1 MHVRK
6 SRVLLLVAVAG
17 LAAALSLG
25 AVLVPQSAEANR
37 AQVRKVQAAKRAR
50 KLAVVA
56 ELDRTLTGIHAKRD
70 ETWRWQDVMSA
81 SHVRYGGYA
90 ERSHNLRYTKSVLAL
105 WKNRA
110 WQVRRQAQNPPRLR
124 DWMCIHRYEGSW
136 NDPNGPYYGG
146 LQMDMSFMQ
155 PTAANCSAEGYGRPL
170 DAARA
175 DLGGRARLPLRPR
188 LLPLAEHGEVVRA
201 DLVAI
206 ASGRRPGRSSAGHA
220 LGRAR

>member
-25 AVLVPQSAEANR
+25 AVLVPRSAEANR
-37 AQVRKVQAAKRAR
+37 AQVRKVQAAKSAR
-50 KLAVVA
+50 RLGFVA
-56 ELDRTLTGIHAKRD
+56 ELNRTLNGIHAKRD

-110 WQVRRQAQNPPRLR
+110 WQVRRQAQNPPRLT

-136 NDPNGPYYGG
+136 TDPNGPYYGG

-155 PTAANCSAEGYGRPL
+155 AYGGELLRLKGTADHWTSLEQVWVAE
-170 DAARA
+170 RA
-175 DLGGRARLPLRPR
+175 YR
-188 LLPLAEHGEVVRA
+188 
-201 DLVAI
+201 
-206 ASGRRPGRSSAGHA
+206 SGRGFYPWPNT
-220 LGRAR
+220 ARWCGLIS

>member
-50 KLAVVA
+50 RLGVVA
-56 ELDRTLTGIHAKRD
+56 ELNRTLNGIHAKRD

-110 WQVRRQAQNPPRLR
+110 WQVRRQAQNPPRLT

-136 NDPNGPYYGG
+136 ADPNAPVLRRAADGPE
-146 LQMDMSFMQ
+146 LH
-155 PTAANCSAEGYGRPL
+155 
-170 DAARA
+170 
-175 DLGGRARLPLRPR
+175 ARLRRR
-188 LLPLAEHGEVVRA
+188 LLHRKGTADHWTSLEQIWVAERA
-201 DLVAI
+201 YR
-206 ASGRRPGRSSAGHA
+206 SGRGFYPWPNT
-220 LGRAR
+220 AR